1 MPMFPTIRCNIQLE
15 RSFSIP
21 QEQQKIKTNKENSS
35 GFLQKAPRSLASSP
49 RGSLLNIAS
58 PV

>member
-1 MPMFPTIRCNIQLE
+1 ME
-15 RSFSIP
+15 IP
-21 QEQQKIKTNKENSS
+21 YYKRLHEGAVATSEACFGVVTEGVTAGI
-35 GFLQKAPRSLASSP
+35 FRYSLASSP